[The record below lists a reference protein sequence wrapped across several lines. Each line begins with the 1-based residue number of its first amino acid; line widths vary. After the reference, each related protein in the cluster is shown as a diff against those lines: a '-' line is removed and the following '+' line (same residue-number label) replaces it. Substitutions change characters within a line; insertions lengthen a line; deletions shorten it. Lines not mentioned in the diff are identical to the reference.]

1 MIRRPPRSTL
11 FPYTTLFRSLDQAY
25 CRIVTR
31 LKANTP
37 FEIVEDRPVPRS
49 EEHTSELQSPDH
61 LVCRLLLEKKKK
73 QHKTNYTKTRNP
85 TQTDRSVLSVIALEL
100 WCS

>member
-37 FEIVEDRPVPRS
+37 FEIVEDRPVPPGSSILSDRTGHPPKRLAAS
-49 EEHTSELQSPDH
+49 RINPMTGPAPRVRVAIATRKAVRIVNHDHAAALQ
-61 LVCRLLLEKKKK
+61 
-73 QHKTNYTKTRNP
+73 
-85 TQTDRSVLSVIALEL
+85 
-100 WCS
+100 